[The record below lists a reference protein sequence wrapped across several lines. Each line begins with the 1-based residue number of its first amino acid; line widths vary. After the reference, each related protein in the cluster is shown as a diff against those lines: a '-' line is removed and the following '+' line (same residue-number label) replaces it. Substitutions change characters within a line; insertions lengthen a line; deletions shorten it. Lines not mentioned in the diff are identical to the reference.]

1 MSVRVEALYEAA
13 RRAGLLVE
21 AEVGGL
27 RVWVDFRAPDEA
39 VLEGLALSADYTV
52 RFPAC
57 ALPTLAVGEIVTVRG
72 ASYRVRDLRAIG
84 DGSERRAALT
94 RE

>member
-1 MSVRVEALYEAA
+1 MSVGVEALYEAA

-27 RVWVDFRAPDEA
+27 HVWVDFRAPDEA
-39 VLEGLALSADYTV
+39 VLEGLALSADYTL

-57 ALPTLAVGEIVTVRG
+57 ALPTLTVGEIVTVRG
-72 ASYRVRDLRAIG
+72 ASYRVRDLRAVG

>member
-1 MSVRVEALYEAA
+1 MSVGVEALYEAA

-27 RVWVDFRAPDEA
+27 CVWVDFRAPDEA
-39 VLEGLALSADYTV
+39 VLEGLALSADYTL
-52 RFPAC
+52 RFPVFI
-57 ALPTLAVGEIVTVRG
+57 LPMLAVGEIVTVRG

>member
-1 MSVRVEALYEAA
+1 MSVGVEALYEAA

-27 RVWVDFRAPDEA
+27 HVWVDFCAPDEA
-39 VLEGLALSADYTV
+39 VLEGLALSADYTL
-52 RFPAC
+52 RFPAST
-57 ALPTLAVGEIVTVRG
+57 LPTLAVGEIVTVRG